1 MGEGLINIK
10 MENPRF
16 YHVELPRLRK
26 LLEISM
32 ACMKPWPISDG
43 TSDTKNPHNC
53 EVSANSQKKCDLVA
67 S

>member
-16 YHVELPRLRK
+16 YHVEPSRSGK

-32 ACMKPWPISDG
+32 GCRKIPQAAPR
-43 TSDTKNPHNC
+43 N
-53 EVSANSQKKCDLVA
+53 
-67 S
+67 